1 MKTMLLEIRGDVL
14 ITVQGDM
21 PLSDPDWDDF
31 LRVVASATHVKAYL
45 FSSDNHGPSAK
56 QRAKLQSNRAV
67 FPLPKAVVTTSM
79 AVRGIVTATSWL
91 GTNIRAFSP
100 DHIDDAFDYL
110 GLSPASRPAVLECV
124 ALMKTRL
131 AGGDT
136 IDPFRALS
144 VNNPTDLALMHQ
156 IVEERVANIRA
167 KLRASPRR
175 P

>member
-1 MKTMLLEIRGDVL
+1 MKTMLLEVRGDVL
-14 ITVQGDM
+14 ITVQGDE
-21 PLSDPDWDDF
+21 PLADDDWDDF

-45 FSSDNHGPSAK
+45 FSSDNYGPSAK
-56 QRAKLQSNRAV
+56 QRAKLQAYRAV

-100 DHIDDAFDYL
+100 DHIDEAFDYL
-110 GLSPASRPAVLECV
+110 GVPQATRASLLECV

-131 AGGDT
+131 AGGDA
-136 IDPFRALS
+136 IDQFRAPA
-144 VNNPTDLALMHQ
+144 VGQPTDLALIHQ

-167 KLRASPRR
+167 KLRSAPRR
-175 P
+175 T